1 MTSLQNK
8 SEEQNCQLLSRVTV
22 TEELSRVIVVDEEN
36 CITLVKIKS
45 LLVCV
50 LNTRSQYSELIEEL
64 TSPKSFL
71 VDFYTNQ
78 NQDALI

>member
-45 LLVCV
+45 LLVC
-50 LNTRSQYSELIEEL
+50 NTFI
-64 TSPKSFL
+64 KFL
-71 VDFYTNQ
+71 EVCEK
-78 NQDALI
+78 